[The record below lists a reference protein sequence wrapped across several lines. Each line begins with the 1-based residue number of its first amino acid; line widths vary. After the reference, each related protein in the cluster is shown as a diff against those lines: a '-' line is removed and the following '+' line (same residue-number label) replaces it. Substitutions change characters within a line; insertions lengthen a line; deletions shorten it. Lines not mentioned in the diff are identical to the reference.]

1 MLSTHYTASFL
12 QLLRRDRV
20 IVQTWNEI
28 DDAQY
33 AVDGFPRGNGRYLML
48 HTNLI
53 FENKS
58 WFIWLNNPLKSNIEE
73 EKLMARALR
82 KGFC

>member
-33 AVDGFPRGNGRYLML
+33 AVDGFPRGNGRYLM
-48 HTNLI
+48 
-53 FENKS
+53 
-58 WFIWLNNPLKSNIEE
+58 
-73 EKLMARALR
+73 
-82 KGFC
+82 